1 MFHTTQLLP
10 RGLVKGEKSYNK
22 NEGCTRGGEKKHNVT
37 ILNGGCSDWVSVVSQ
52 SDIRKNQ
59 DDLRRK
65 HENIQILF

>member
-1 MFHTTQLLP
+1 MVTAFDE
-10 RGLVKGEKSYNK
+10 GDKK
-22 NEGCTRGGEKKHNVT
+22 NNVT